1 MRILIYG
8 INFSPEPTGA
18 GKYTGE
24 LAAWLSARGHEVRVV
39 TAPPYYPHWRVG
51 QGYSGWRY
59 RKEKLQVTSDKWQ
72 VVKGGLPVV
81 EAEDC
86 QPSPQ
91 PGGRGGSL
99 VVYRCPLWVPARPT
113 GLKRIAHL
121 ASFALSSLPV
131 MLAQTAW
138 RPHVL
143 LVIAPTL
150 LVAPGAI
157 LAARLSGAKGW
168 LHIQDFEVDAAFE
181 LGILTQG
188 RIRKSA
194 LAAERWML
202 QRFDRVSTI
211 SRRMMDRLNDKR
223 VLPER
228 TVLFPNWVD
237 CREIHPLLHPS
248 PYLAEL
254 GLPAGTVV
262 AMYSGAMGEKQG
274 FEAVAEAAERLRAH
288 PRLLFVFAGAGSG
301 RETFHAATHHL
312 PNVRWLPLQPAER
325 LNDWLNLADIHLL
338 PQRAD
343 AEDLMLPSKLI
354 GMLACGRPIV
364 AMARDG
370 TQIASELKGCG
381 VVVKPGSA
389 EALARVLERL
399 AADRELRVT
408 LGAQARELAV
418 TCFDREIVLDRF
430 EKSLMELV
438 SSRSEA

>member
-1 MRILIYG
+1 
-8 INFSPEPTGA
+8 
-18 GKYTGE
+18 
-24 LAAWLSARGHEVRVV
+24 
-39 TAPPYYPHWRVG
+39 
-51 QGYSGWRY
+51 
-59 RKEKLQVTSDKWQ
+59 
-72 VVKGGLPVV
+72 
-81 EAEDC
+81 
-86 QPSPQ
+86 
-91 PGGRGGSL
+91 
-99 VVYRCPLWVPARPT
+99 VPARPS

-131 MLAQTAW
+131 ILAQTVW

-150 LVAPGAI
+150 LATPAAI

-181 LGILTQG
+181 LGILKKG
-188 RIRKSA
+188 WIRKGA

-223 VLPER
+223 VLPGK
-228 TVLFPNWVD
+228 TTLFPNWVD

-248 PYLAEL
+248 PYRAEL
-254 GLPAGTVV
+254 GFPAGTVV

-274 FEAVAEAAERLRAH
+274 FEVLAETAERLRAH

-301 RETFHAATHHL
+301 REMFHAATHHF

-354 GMLACGRPIV
+354 GMLASGRPIV

-370 TQIASELKGCG
+370 TQIASELKDCG
-381 VVVKPGSA
+381 IVIEPGSA

-399 AADRELRVT
+399 AADRDQRVT

-418 TCFDREIVLDRF
+418 TCFDRETVLDRF
-430 EKSLMELV
+430 EKSLKELV
-438 SSRSEA
+438 SSRLES